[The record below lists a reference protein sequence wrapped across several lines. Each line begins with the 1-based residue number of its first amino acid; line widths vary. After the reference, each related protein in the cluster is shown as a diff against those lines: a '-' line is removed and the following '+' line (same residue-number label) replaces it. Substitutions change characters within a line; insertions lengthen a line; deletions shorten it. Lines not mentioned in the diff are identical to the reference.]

1 MNPKLRILHLED
13 NPADAMLVRDM
24 LEQDGL
30 PAELH
35 HTANKAEF
43 KLALSEKSWNLII
56 SDYRLP
62 GFTGL
67 EALKMVRDRD
77 PVLPFI
83 LMSGTIGEQAAIES
97 LKAGATD
104 YVLKQNRDR
113 LPSAVR
119 RAITEAEERTLRQT
133 AQEDLRRSEK
143 QYRLLFQGNPHPMWV
158 FDLEPLKLLAVNE
171 AAIQHY
177 GFSRDEF
184 LKMTLTDLRGGDT
197 TSSKAK
203 PMRVDEDL
211 NGLTWRHRKRILPGS
226 TWKSSGRRSRSKAGS
241 PP

>member
-13 NPADAMLVRDM
+13 NPADAMLVRD
-24 LEQDGL
+24 LLAEDRL
-30 PAELH
+30 PAEIH
-35 HTANKAEF
+35 HVVNKPEF
-43 KLALSEKSWNLII
+43 ALALDKKWDLII

-77 PVLPFI
+77 PLLPFI

-97 LKAGATD
+97 LKSGATD

-119 RAITEAEERTLRQT
+119 RALAETEQRELRLSAEE
-133 AQEDLRRSEK
+133 EMRRSEK

-158 FDLEPLKLLAVNE
+158 FDLETLKLLEVNE
-171 AAIQHY
+171 ASVQHY

-184 LKMTLTDLRGGDT
+184 LTMTLGDLRVGE
-197 TSSKAK
+197 A
-203 PMRVDEDL
+203 
-211 NGLTWRHRKRILPGS
+211 
-226 TWKSSGRRSRSKAGS
+226 
-241 PP
+241 

>member
-1 MNPKLRILHLED
+1 MDPKLRILHLED

-35 HTANKAEF
+35 HVANKAEF
-43 KLALSEKSWNLII
+43 KLALSEKSWSLII

-67 EALKMVRDRD
+67 EALKLVRERD
-77 PVLPFI
+77 VLVPFI

-97 LKAGATD
+97 LKSGATD

-119 RAITEAEERTLRQT
+119 RA
-133 AQEDLRRSEK
+133 
-143 QYRLLFQGNPHPMWV
+143 
-158 FDLEPLKLLAVNE
+158 
-171 AAIQHY
+171 
-177 GFSRDEF
+177 
-184 LKMTLTDLRGGDT
+184 LT
-197 TSSKAK
+197 
-203 PMRVDEDL
+203 
-211 NGLTWRHRKRILPGS
+211 
-226 TWKSSGRRSRSKAGS
+226 
-241 PP
+241 